1 LHARDRFSQG
11 MKVCVEI
18 VLMAANAGLIQQ
30 GENVISIG
38 GTDIGADTAV
48 VIRSSTSL
56 DFDNFQVREIICKP
70 LSSTPVKH
78 EVVQSRT
85 EQLKMKKFENDK

>member
-1 LHARDRFSQG
+1 

-18 VLMAANAGLIQQ
+18 ILMAANAGLIRQ
-30 GENVISIG
+30 GEDVISIG

-70 LSSTPVKH
+70 LCSTPVKY